1 MKRLFAA
8 QALAAS
14 FVAAAAQGYSTPPP
28 DLSTLPPRSL
38 FETWRPHIH
47 VLPPAGQIGDP
58 CAHYVDPETGLFHVG
73 YLHNGTGIA
82 SVKTDDLVHYY
93 DVNEDGGYSIVPGG
107 PNDPLAVFDGSVI
120 PRGVDGKPTL
130 LYTSVSSLPIHWT
143 LPYVY
148 GSESQSLAVTY
159 NGGKNFTKLEI
170 PPVIPGPPRPDVTA
184 FRDPFVFKNGQ
195 LDKAFDSREGA
206 WYTVISGGIR
216 EVGPCIFLYR
226 SVSRD
231 FEEWDYLGE
240 WFSAPANS
248 TWGNGDWARVFGYN
262 WETANAFSLDRE
274 GYNRDGGTFMTFGVE
289 GSYAPIQPGVTSMHA
304 MLWASG
310 DVSVQDGNAS
320 FTPDMVG
327 VFDWGLSAYAAA
339 GKVVPSTAKPSDYG
353 TPDRFIS
360 YVWLT
365 GDVFGGVVGFPAA
378 QQGWQNTL
386 LLPRELRILSIP
398 NVVNN
403 ELVHENGSWRVA
415 EGPGGGHCVKLETL
429 GVDIARE
436 TYHAMTDAPSFT
448 EPDQT
453 LTEEVTIPFETS
465 PETKFFV
472 LEAQL
477 SFPQSA
483 RGSGLQ
489 AGFQILASEFEST
502 TIYYQFSNESIMIDR
517 YNTSAAAETTSGI
530 DESPESGR
538 LRLFDVNDCECG
550 NEDDEDDE
558 TDLGHNSEGG
568 NKLNN
573 SNYGDGEPT
582 RGYGC
587 EQHIET
593 LDLTIVVDNSVLEV
607 YANSRFALSTWA
619 RSWYA
624 NSTEIRFFH
633 NGENMVSF
641 RKIRVADGLY
651 DAYPKRAN

>member
-1 MKRLFAA
+1 MKRFG
-8 QALAAS
+8 
-14 FVAAAAQGYSTPPP
+14 AAAAQDYNSPPP
-28 DLSTLPPRSL
+28 DLSTLPPLSL

-93 DVNEDGGYSIVPGG
+93 DVNENGGYSIVAGG
-107 PNDPLAVFDGSVI
+107 PNDPLAVFDGSVF
-120 PRGVDGKPTL
+120 PR
-130 LYTSVSSLPIHWT
+130 VSSLPIHWT

-148 GSESQSLAVTY
+148 GSESQSLA
-159 NGGKNFTKLEI
+159 LEI

-184 FRDPFVFKNGQ
+184 FRDPFVFKNSD
-195 LDKAFDSREGA
+195 LDEAFDSSEGT
-206 WYTVISGGIR
+206 WYTVISGGVR
-216 EVGPCIFLYR
+216 DVGPCIFLYR
-226 SVSRD
+226 SASPD

-248 TWGNGDWARVFGYN
+248 TWGNGDWAKVFGYN
-262 WETANAFSLDRE
+262 WETGNAFSLDRE
-274 GYNRDGGTFMTFGVE
+274 GYNRDGNTFLTFGVE
-289 GSYAPIQPGVTSMHA
+289 GSYVPIQPGVTSMHA

-310 DVSVQDGNAS
+310 DVSAPGGNAS

-339 GKVVPSTAKPSDYG
+339 GKVVPSTAQVSGDD

-365 GDVFGGVVGFPAA
+365 GDVFGGVMGFPAE

-386 LLPRELRILSIP
+386 LLPRELRVLSIP

-415 EGPGGGHCVKLETL
+415 GDSADGVSPSCVQLETL
-429 GVDIARE
+429 GIDIARE
-436 TYHAMTDAPSFT
+436 TYDAMTDAPSFT
-448 EPDQT
+448 EPDRT
-453 LTEEVTIPFETS
+453 LTDEGIIPFETS

-472 LEAQL
+472 LNAQL
-477 SFPQSA
+477 SFPRSA
-483 RGSGLQ
+483 RDSGLQ
-489 AGFQILASEFEST
+489 AGFQILASELEST
-502 TIYYQFSNESIMIDR
+502 TIYYQFSNESIIIDR

-538 LRLFDVNDCECG
+538 LRLFDINHWCRGKGDNG
-550 NEDDEDDE
+550 DDDDGDDDDDE
-558 TDLGHNSEGG
+558 TGPDHDDKDNNKVDVSNTEGG
-568 NKLNN
+568 
-573 SNYGDGEPT
+573 SPTHGDF
-582 RGYGC
+582 
-587 EQHIET
+587 QQIET
-593 LDLTIVVDNSVLEV
+593 LDLTIAVDNSVLEV

-624 NSTEIRFFH
+624 NSTGIRFFH
-633 NGENMVSF
+633 NGESEVSF
-641 RKIRVADGLY
+641 RNIRVADGLY
-651 DAYPKRAN
+651 DAYPERAR